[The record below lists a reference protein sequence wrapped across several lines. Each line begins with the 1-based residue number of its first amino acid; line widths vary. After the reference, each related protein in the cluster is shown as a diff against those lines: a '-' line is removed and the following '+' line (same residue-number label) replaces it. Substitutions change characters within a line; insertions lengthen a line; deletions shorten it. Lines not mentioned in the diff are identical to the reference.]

1 MIEISKQLK
10 KKQIMSDLYFGIPRF
25 RNQLVSFVTNFNQM
39 KQSNFID
46 YIRKYSVN
54 IVFIC
59 LLLSANIVSAQNNAE
74 GRIPKYPVP
83 YGYPSVDGI
92 KETLNQI
99 RVYYE
104 STSSVKIIDSE
115 TGKEITDFSKPN
127 KNACVSPG
135 FAAEWSYTNGVVLS
149 AFDYIDDVT
158 GDPVFF
164 KNNTSFFDKVVET
177 LPYFIKNYEEF
188 GKEAKRGWGR
198 TPDFEALDDCGSIGA
213 AMIKTYQKNKNED
226 YLELINTIADYISNG
241 QFRLNDGTLARNRPQ
256 YESIW
261 ADDLYMSVPFLANM
275 GVLSGD
281 NKYFDD
287 AVKQILQM
295 AKRLYVPQ
303 KELFDH
309 GWNVTSG
316 DYDPYFFWGR
326 ANGWTLMSMVE
337 LLDVLP
343 SGYKGRDE
351 VLHLYRSMIRS
362 LAGLQDGTG
371 FWHNMLDKT
380 DTYLETSCT
389 AMFTY
394 AIAKGIN
401 EGWIN
406 HVYGPVALTGWNAL
420 KTKVLENGAVDG
432 TCEGTTF
439 AHDNTYYYNRGK
451 SIYATHGYGP
461 VLYAGAEMI
470 RLLKN
475 DKIRVDK
482 ARPNSRNSTYHFKL
496 KSEWPNK

>member
-1 MIEISKQLK
+1 MEEIKFLRP
-10 KKQIMSDLYFGIPRF
+10 I
-25 RNQLVSFVTNFNQM
+25 RN
-39 KQSNFID
+39 
-46 YIRKYSVN
+46 YIIN
-54 IVFIC
+54 IACLC
-59 LLLSANIVSAQNNAE
+59 LLFSMNTLSAQDNATE
-74 GRIPKYPVP
+74 RIPNYPVS
-83 YGYPSVDGI
+83 YVYPTVEGI
-92 KETLNQI
+92 KEKLKQI
-99 RVYYE
+99 RIYYE
-104 STSSVKIIDSE
+104 STSSIKIIDSE
-115 TGKEITDFSKPN
+115 TGKEIIDFTKPN

-135 FAAEWSYTNGVVLS
+135 FAAEWSYTNGVVFS

-158 GDPVFF
+158 GDPAFF
-164 KNNTSFFDKVVET
+164 ANNTRFFDKVVET
-177 LPYFIKNYEEF
+177 LPYFEKNYDKF
-188 GKEAKRGWGR
+188 GKEAKHGWGR
-198 TPDFEALDDCGSIGA
+198 TPKFHALDDCGSIGA
-213 AMIKTYQKNKNED
+213 AMIKTYLKDKNDD
-226 YLELINTIADYISNG
+226 YLELINITADYISNK
-241 QFRLNDGTLARNRPQ
+241 QFRLDDGTLARNRPQ

-287 AVKQILQM
+287 AIKQILQM
-295 AKRLYVPQ
+295 AQRLYIPQ

-316 DYDPYFFWGR
+316 DYDPRFFWGR

-337 LLDVLP
+337 LLSVLP
-343 SGYKGRDE
+343 SDYKGRDE
-351 VLHLYRSMIRS
+351 ILHLYRSMIRS
-362 LAGLQDGTG
+362 LAGLQSGSG

-389 AMFTY
+389 AMFTF

-420 KTKVLENGAVDG
+420 ETRILENGAVDG

-439 AHDNTYYYNRGK
+439 AHDNTYYYARGK

-470 RLLKN
+470 KLLQN
-475 DKIRVDK
+475 DKIKVDK

-496 KSEWPNK
+496 KSEWPKD